1 MYRES
6 PAQMGRLSF
15 CLPICAGMCE
25 SAVGIAGI
33 AAVAGA
39 ARVAGIAA
47 AAAAGRVGAAA
58 VACAGDCAL
67 IAVAGAAAGIGRIAV
82 GRVAGIA
89 AAGIAAGVCNKARE
103 NHSRTG
109 VTGITHDCASIKK
122 MSRSVLLH
130 DILCRMVSKGYEMI
144 RLPEGAACSTP
155 CTMGTSGS
163 LTSCGRGSC
172 SCFFIGSPHG

>member
-122 MSRSVLLH
+122 MSRSISLH
-130 DILCRMVSKGYEMI
+130 DILCRI
-144 RLPEGAACSTP
+144 LPGCYDLMPPFVAFACSTP
-155 CTMGTSGS
+155 SVPFVATYTARDTSAM
-163 LTSCGRGSC
+163 TETPR
-172 SCFFIGSPHG
+172 